1 MKNSP
6 QFSSACLPGAAW
18 QIRPVA
24 AACAS
29 LLFAAQAAQ
38 AQLAPPAAPASAP
51 AQAQPTADGRQQLE
65 AVVVSGIRR
74 GIEASVASKRNSDS
88 IVEVISAEDIGKL
101 PDVSIAD
108 SLSRLPGLTAQRVDG
123 RAQGIQVRGLAGNYA
138 GTLLNGREMVSTS
151 DNRGVEFD
159 QFPSELLSA
168 VKVYKTPDASLVGQ
182 GLAGTI
188 DMQTVR
194 PLNFGSRQLVLSGRA
209 ENNSNG
215 QVTPGPGAN
224 GKRLSA
230 SYIDQFADRTIGL
243 AVGFAHL
250 DSPGQETHYKSWW
263 WADTGPWGD
272 QVPGV
277 PKGVATL
284 NGFEDTV
291 TASKQVRNGL
301 MAALEYKPNDRFHS
315 VLDLYYSKFE
325 QRRNYRAL
333 MSNLGATW
341 NAATEPVYSNVKVG
355 EVNGDQFVTQA
366 TIGNLKPVH
375 LSQYNTRDDDIA
387 ALGWN
392 NKWKLGDNWV
402 AVADLSYS
410 RAKRQEQFMELSAGA
425 PGTTSLDINVQTGS
439 GISQV
444 TTQFNYAD
452 PNKLLLSDPGGWGR
466 DGRSN
471 YPMSKDEIK
480 ALRLSAKRELT
491 GVFSSME
498 LGLNLNERVKNV
510 DMVEYQLNL
519 KNNRAPIAVPASF
532 LLGNSSLGFGG
543 IPAILSYDVM
553 GVKDALYT
561 QTEIG
566 ADQTFARHYG
576 VSEKVNTAYVQ
587 GNIDTS
593 LFGHPLRGNLG
604 LQYVRTQQES
614 NGFVWDGSKAVPITG
629 GTSYGQWLPS
639 LNLVSELPANTI
651 VRFGLARSNARP
663 RMNDMRAGFTG
674 VGVDA
679 TTKTWNGSGG
689 NPTLKPWLA
698 DSVDLAF
705 EKYIGKRSYL
715 SYAIFH
721 KHLLNFIGSGTVQYD
736 FTGFPNTGKP
746 PVVPIS
752 NIGNLTTLQNGNGGM
767 VAGYEVA
774 ASLEAAMLTPAL
786 DGFGVVLSYSNTRS
800 NLNDD
805 GFKNGIDGLSG
816 VVRSMTGYYEKNGF
830 SFRVSQRYRSD
841 YSAKTRGIFYSEAIS
856 NINSEKVTDMQI
868 GYSFETGSFKGLG
881 LLLQV
886 NNLTDEPYRTSVS
899 VGNAKNPDNLMP
911 ERYTTYGRQILLGA
925 SYKF

>member
-1 MKNSP
+1 MNHSK
-6 QFSSACLPGAAW
+6 QYSSACRRTSAL
-18 QIRPVA
+18 QISPVA
-24 AACAS
+24 AACVT
-29 LLFAAQAAQ
+29 LLIAAQAAQ
-38 AQLAPPAAPASAP
+38 AQVAAAPAAAKAESN
-51 AQAQPTADGRQQLE
+51 QQLE
-65 AVVVSGIRR
+65 TVVVSGIRR
-74 GIEASVASKRNSDS
+74 GIEASVASKRNADS

-101 PDVSIAD
+101 PDVSIAE

-194 PLNFGSRQLVLSGRA
+194 PLSFGSRQLVMNARA
-209 ENNSNG
+209 ERNSNG
-215 QVTPGPGAN
+215 QVTPGPGASGN
-224 GKRLSA
+224 RLSA

-243 AVGFAHL
+243 AIGFAHL

-291 TASKQVRNGL
+291 TASKQVRDGL

-315 VLDLYYSKFE
+315 VLDLYYSKFKQE
-325 QRRNYRAL
+325 RNYRGL

-341 NAATEPVYSNVKVG
+341 TAATEPQYSNVKVG
-355 EVNGDQFVTQA
+355 EINGDQFVTSA
-366 TIGNLKPVH
+366 TVGNLKPVH
-375 LSQYNTRDDDIA
+375 LSQYNTRNDDIA
-387 ALGWN
+387 AIGWN
-392 NKWKLGDNWV
+392 NKWKLGENWV

-425 PGTTSLDINVQTGS
+425 PGTTSLGIDVQTGS

-452 PNKLLLSDPGGWGR
+452 ASKLLLSDPGGWGR

-471 YPMSKDEIK
+471 YPMSNDEIK
-480 ALRLSAKRELT
+480 ALRLSAKRDLT
-491 GVFSSME
+491 GIFSSVE
-498 LGLNLNERVKNV
+498 LGLNLNQRSKDV
-510 DMVEYQLNL
+510 DMMEYQLNL
-519 KNNRAPIAVPASF
+519 KNGRAPIAVPASF
-532 LLGNSSLGFGG
+532 LLGNSSLAFGG

-576 VSEKVNTAYVQ
+576 VSEKVSTAYVQ
-587 GNIDTS
+587 ANIDSS
-593 LFGHPLRGNLG
+593 LFGQPLRGNLG
-604 LQYVRTQQES
+604 LQYVHTNQES

-629 GTSYGQWLPS
+629 GTSYGRMLPS

-698 DSVDLAF
+698 DSVDLSF
-705 EKYIGKRSYL
+705 EKYIGKRSYV

-767 VAGYEVA
+767 VAGFEVA
-774 ASLEAAMLTPAL
+774 ASLEAAMLTPIL
-786 DGFGVVLSYSNTRS
+786 DGFGVVASYSKTRS

-816 VVRSMTGYYEKNGF
+816 VVRNLTGYYEKNGF
-830 SFRVSQRYRSD
+830 SARISQRFRSD

-856 NINSEKVTDMQI
+856 NINSETVMDMQI
-868 GYSFETGSFKGLG
+868 GYSFETGSLKGLG

-886 NNLTDEPYRTSVS
+886 NNLTNEPYRTSVS

-911 ERYTTYGRQILLGA
+911 ERYTTYGRQVLLGA

>member
-6 QFSSACLPGAAW
+6 QFSAACRVAAVW
-18 QIRPVA
+18 QVHPVA

-29 LLFAAQAAQ
+29 LLLAAQAAQ
-38 AQLAPPAAPASAP
+38 AQVAAPAAPASAP
-51 AQAQPTADGRQQLE
+51 AQAQSTAEGRQQLE

-108 SLSRLPGLTAQRVDG
+108 SLARVPGLTAQRVDG

-168 VKVYKTPDASLVGQ
+168 VKIYKTPDASLVGQ

-194 PLNFGSRQLVLSGRA
+194 PLNFSSRQLVLSGRA
-209 ENNSNG
+209 EQNSHG
-215 QVTPGPGAN
+215 QVTPGPGSK
-224 GKRLSA
+224 GSRLSV
-230 SYIDQFADRTIGL
+230 SYIDQFADRSIGV
-243 AVGFAHL
+243 AVGFARL
-250 DSPGQETHYKSWW
+250 DSPGQEQHYKSWW

-272 QVPGV
+272 QAPGV

-301 MAALEYKPNDRFHS
+301 MAALEYKPSDSFHS

-325 QRRNYRAL
+325 QRRNYRGL

-341 NAATEPVYSNVKVG
+341 KAETEPVYSNIKVS
-355 EVNGDQFVTQA
+355 EINGDRFVTQA

-387 ALGWN
+387 AFGWN
-392 NKWKLGDNWV
+392 NKWKLGERWV

-425 PGTTSLDINVQTGS
+425 PGITSLDIDVRTSS

-444 TTQFNYAD
+444 KTLFNYGD
-452 PNKLLLSDPGGWGR
+452 PSKLLLSDPGAWGR

-480 ALRLSAKRELT
+480 ALRLSAKRDLT
-491 GVFSSME
+491 GFLSSVE
-498 LGLNLNERVKNV
+498 LGLNLNERIKNV

-519 KNNRAPIAVPASF
+519 KNGRAPVVVPANF

-543 IPAILSYDVM
+543 IPGIVSYDVM

-566 ADQTFARHYG
+566 ADQSFARHYG

-587 GNIDTS
+587 GNIESS
-593 LFGHPLRGNLG
+593 LFGYPLRGNLG
-604 LQYVRTQQES
+604 VQYVRTRQES
-614 NGFVWDGSKAVPITG
+614 NGFVWDGSKAVPIVG

-639 LNLVSELPANTI
+639 LNLVSELPSNTV
-651 VRFGLARSNARP
+651 VRFGVARSNARP

-679 TTKTWNGSGG
+679 TTRTWSGSGG

-698 DSVDLAF
+698 DSVDLAV

-721 KHLLNFIGSGTVQYD
+721 KHLLNFIGSGTVPYD

-746 PVVPIS
+746 PVVPIT

-767 VAGYEVA
+767 VAGYELA
-774 ASLEAAMLTPAL
+774 ASLEAALLTPAL
-786 DGFGVVLSYSNTRS
+786 DGFGVVMSYSNTRS

-816 VVRSMTGYYEKNGF
+816 IVRSLTAYYEKNGF
-830 SFRVSQRYRSD
+830 SARISQRYRSD

-868 GYSFETGSFKGLG
+868 GYSFESGSLKGLG